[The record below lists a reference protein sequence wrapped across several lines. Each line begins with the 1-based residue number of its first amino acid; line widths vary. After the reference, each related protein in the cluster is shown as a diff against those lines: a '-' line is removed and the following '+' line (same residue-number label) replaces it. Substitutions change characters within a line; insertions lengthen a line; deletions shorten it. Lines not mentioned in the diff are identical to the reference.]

1 MNTTGKVVIGAA
13 LLFVGAK
20 MFAQKKDSTAANPP
34 LTGLNQ
40 RNLEGRWIQ
49 QDNGNHFIIL
59 NGKRWF
65 TTSVQAIVDFQKQ
78 YPGNG
83 NVESGF
89 TEQDLAAYPI
99 AGGIYENLELVP
111 HGQKPIGKVEQEQN
125 ILKRLGAPNGE
136 LCVRQ
141 NPDGSST
148 YYGSHGGNRPCPYG
162 GRIAVQ
168 KITKLTP
175 ADGTFNGL
183 GNPVFLGV

>member
-1 MNTTGKVVIGAA
+1 MNTTGKVILGGA
-13 LLFVGAK
+13 LLFGAVK
-20 MFAQKKDSTAANPP
+20 MFGKKKETTASTPANTQP
-34 LTGLNQ
+34 TQ

-65 TTSVQAIVDFQKQ
+65 TTTVQSIIDFQKQ

-111 HGQKPIGKVEQEQN
+111 HGQKPKGTIEQTQDV
-125 ILKRLGAPNGE
+125 LKRLGAPNGE

-168 KITKLTP
+168 KIEKLTP
-175 ADGTFNGL
+175 AAGTFNGL
-183 GNPVFLGV
+183 GNPFLGI

>member
-20 MFAQKKDSTAANPP
+20 MFGKKKDSTASNPA
-34 LTGLNQ
+34 LTEPTQ

-65 TTSVQAIVDFQKQ
+65 TTTVQSIIDFQKQ

-89 TEQDLAAYPI
+89 TEEDLAAYPI
-99 AGGIYENLELVP
+99 AGGIYENLELVTN
-111 HGQKPIGKVEQEQN
+111 GSKPKGTIEQTQDV
-125 ILKRLGAPNGE
+125 LRRLGAPE
-136 LCVRQ
+136 MCVKQ
-141 NPDGSST
+141 NTDGSST
-148 YYGSHGGNRPCPYG
+148 YYSSHGGNRPCPYG

-175 ADGTFNGL
+175 AAGTFNGM
-183 GNPVFLGV
+183 GNPIFLGV